1 MEDERGVNPADD
13 FIRLQNVRLSYGSG
27 ARETPVFEQLD
38 LTARAGE
45 SLVIIGRSGCGKT
58 SILYALSGLLKPKRG
73 QVTVGG
79 QPVVR
84 PRRDVALI
92 LQDAGLLPWKT
103 VWGNA
108 ILGLQIAGEQ
118 PQRVGEVLS
127 DLGISALR
135 DRYPSELSGGQRQRV
150 GIARALA
157 ADPTLL
163 LMDEPLASLDAF
175 TREHI
180 QNLLLDLWLRRR
192 HTQVLVT
199 HDLEEAVFLGQRIVV
214 LAADPPRIESV
225 IDNPGAGTPDWRDSD
240 AFYAQVLK
248 LRKVFL

>member
-1 MEDERGVNPADD
+1 VNSAEQHD
-13 FIRLQNVRLSYGSG
+13 FICLDDVRLSYGSG
-27 ARETPVFEQLD
+27 ARETPVFERLD

-45 SLVIIGRSGCGKT
+45 SLAIIGRSGCGKT
-58 SILYALSGLLKPKRG
+58 SMLYALSGLLKPKRG

-79 QPVVR
+79 EPVVR

-108 ILGLQIAGEQ
+108 ILGLQIAGEK
-118 PQRVGEVLS
+118 PARVHDILN
-127 DLGISALR
+127 DLGIAALR

-180 QNLLLDLWLRRR
+180 QTLLLDLWLRRR

-214 LAADPPRIESV
+214 LAADPPRIETV
-225 IDNPGAGTPDWRDSD
+225 IDNPAAGTADWRDSD
-240 AFYAQVLK
+240 AFYSQVLQ
-248 LRKVFL
+248 LRKAFE